1 MPNVRIIL
9 LSMMA
14 ACLGPSARAD
24 DYPSRPIHLIVSIA
38 AGSVTDV
45 VMRSASN
52 NIAARIGQPLVI
64 DNRGGASGI
73 LGGQACAT
81 AAPDGYTLCVI
92 YHSTVSYNPL
102 LFTSLP
108 YDADK
113 DFEPITRL
121 FFVTEGVFVPTSLG
135 VGSIAE
141 LKKLAQ
147 SKPDALNFATLGD
160 GSSQD
165 LFLRWVNH
173 QLGTAMVGIPYKGGG
188 PAAQAI
194 AANEVQVT
202 RFGIGNFLGLIES
215 GRVKA
220 LAVSSDQR
228 SPLLP
233 DVPTLTEAGW
243 GDYPGQAWWGLVAPK
258 GTPPAIIAQMNGE
271 FVRTFS
277 DPTFLEFLNKQ
288 FVVPAPTSP
297 AEFRAFLQADRKAA
311 ETLIR
316 IASTPTAQ
324 YKPER

>member
-1 MPNVRIIL
+1 MPNVKMIL
-9 LSMMA
+9 LSIMA
-14 ACLGPSARAD
+14 GCLGLSARAEE
-24 DYPSRPIHLIVSIA
+24 YPSRPIHLIVSIA

-45 VMRSASN
+45 VLRSASN
-52 NIAARIGQPLVI
+52 NIAPRIGQPLVI
-64 DNRGGASGI
+64 ENRGGASGI

-81 AAPDGYTLCVI
+81 AAPDGYTLCAI
-92 YHSTVSYNPL
+92 YQSTVSYNPV
-102 LFTSLP
+102 LFASLP

-121 FFVTEGVFVPTSLG
+121 FFVTEGVFVPSSLG
-135 VGSIAE
+135 VNSIAE
-141 LKKLAQ
+141 LKTLAQ

-173 QLGTAMVGIPYKGGG
+173 QLGTAIVGVPYKGGA

-215 GRVKA
+215 GRVKV
-220 LAVSSDQR
+220 LGISSDKR
-228 SPLLP
+228 SSLLP

-243 GDYPGQAWWGLVAPK
+243 GEYPGQAWWGLVAPK
-258 GTPPAIIAQMNGE
+258 GTPPAIIAKMSAE

-277 DPTFLEFLNKQ
+277 DPKFLEFLDKQ

-297 AEFRAFLQADRKAA
+297 AEFGEFLKADRKAA
-311 ETLIR
+311 EALVR
-316 IASTPTAQ
+316 IANMPKAQ
-324 YKPER
+324 YKPE

>member
-1 MPNVRIIL
+1 MPNVKMIL
-9 LSMMA
+9 LSIMA
-14 ACLGPSARAD
+14 GCLGLSARAEE
-24 DYPSRPIHLIVSIA
+24 YPSRPIHLIVSIA

-45 VMRSASN
+45 VLRSASN
-52 NIAARIGQPLVI
+52 NIAPRIGQPLVI
-64 DNRGGASGI
+64 ENRGGASGI

-81 AAPDGYTLCVI
+81 AAPDGYTLCAI
-92 YHSTVSYNPL
+92 YQSTVSYNPV
-102 LFTSLP
+102 LFASLP

-121 FFVTEGVFVPTSLG
+121 FFVTEGVFVPSSLG
-135 VGSIAE
+135 VNSIAE
-141 LKKLAQ
+141 LKTLAQ

-173 QLGTAMVGIPYKGGG
+173 QLGTVIVGVPYKGGA

-215 GRVKA
+215 GRVKV
-220 LAVSSDQR
+220 LGISSDKR
-228 SPLLP
+228 SSLLP

-243 GDYPGQAWWGLVAPK
+243 GEYPGQAWWGLVAPK
-258 GTPPAIIAQMNGE
+258 GTPPAIIAKMSAE

-277 DPTFLEFLNKQ
+277 DPKFLEFLDKQ

-297 AEFRAFLQADRKAA
+297 AEFGEFLKADRKAA
-311 ETLIR
+311 EALVR
-316 IASTPTAQ
+316 IANMPKAQ
-324 YKPER
+324 YKPE